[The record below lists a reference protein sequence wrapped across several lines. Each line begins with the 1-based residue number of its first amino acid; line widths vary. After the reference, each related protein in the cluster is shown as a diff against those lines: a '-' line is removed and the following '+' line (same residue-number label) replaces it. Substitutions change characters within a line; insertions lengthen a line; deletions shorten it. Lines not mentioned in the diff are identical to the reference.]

1 MCSSCTLILS
11 TSDSMDNLAN
21 VLELFS
27 FLKAQL
33 IACIIKLMCL
43 NYTLSL
49 STGDHMYNQA
59 NELEVYTHAKYR

>member
-1 MCSSCTLILS
+1 M
-11 TSDSMDNLAN
+11 NNQAN
-21 VLELFS
+21 VLKLFS